1 MGGVDGTVRD
11 WTEQVAV
18 AHRELIEHLGAMA
31 AEGRADPAAPSLL
44 PGWTHGHVLTH
55 LARNAD
61 AFVGI
66 LGGVERGERGEMY
79 PGGAPARNAAID
91 EGSARRWDEL
101 VADVATAA
109 AAFDAQV
116 ARQRSWDGEG
126 TDPRGNAI
134 GARDIPLRRLREV
147 LVHHADL
154 GDPGFTA
161 ERWPDEYVREEL
173 RLQTMLWNARRPMGV
188 TGLPPAALAAP
199 ELTRLRWLLGRA
211 DIAGLDPAGQ
221 LP

>member
-1 MGGVDGTVRD
+1 MDDTVRR
-11 WTEQVAV
+11 WSEQVAV

-31 AEGRADPAAPSLL
+31 AEGRADPAVPSLL
-44 PGWTHGHVLTH
+44 PGWTQGHVLTH

-66 LGGVERGERGEMY
+66 LAGVERGERAEMY
-79 PGGAPARNAAID
+79 PGGAAARNAAID
-91 EGSARRWDEL
+91 QGSTRHWDEL
-101 VADVATAA
+101 VADVTTTA

-134 GARDIPLRRLREV
+134 AALDIPLRRLREV
-147 LVHHADL
+147 LVHHVDL
-154 GDPGFTA
+154 GDAAFGA